1 VLGQGT
7 EDEFLERF
15 RHDLPQD
22 DQQMLIFGTSRGS
35 SRIWGCRAA
44 VAGGVL
50 LVNSRYLAAM
60 RPLLYS
66 LSLPSITRP
75 ATRWRAKTLY
85 WRPLNTSSHVS
96 ERAMAPLR
104 PLERFGRAPNAY
116 FCEGVQ
122 EKSSPR
128 SRRRMM

>member
-50 LVNSRYLAAM
+50 LVNSRYLDCNAPPSLFTLPTFDHASCDAVARENALLAAAKYLVA
-60 RPLLYS
+60 RF
-66 LSLPSITRP
+66 
-75 ATRWRAKTLY
+75 RACHG
-85 WRPLNTSSHVS
+85 SV
-96 ERAMAPLR
+96 A
-104 PLERFGRAPNAY
+104 
-116 FCEGVQ
+116 
-122 EKSSPR
+122 SP
-128 SRRRMM
+128 